1 MQIESLVQ
9 ADYALSRC
17 GRPVAPPGLA
27 VVPIFK
33 AFRVWAVFAAPGP
46 STVAVPTTIT
56 GETDWALRS
65 ISSAVPVG
73 AGLSVQFQ
81 FPDGRTLVNRWADI
95 GAIQGTG
102 SFRFA
107 FTKEMVCPPGTKI
120 TAFFENTTPAT
131 AQAIPLLL
139 EGAYM
144 FHLQGSRARTPRGVQ
159 LVSSLPRFVAGE
171 NQNIMAPSSMAG
183 AFPTPP
189 NGCSDF
195 KYTYGPKLLAS
206 SDPAVAVIDVGALT
220 QKDAQVTIQL
230 DNEPFRARRLGFA
243 VFPDASGISGNAA
256 GTFLVK
262 PRATSGYLF
271 ADDYVRVDYI
281 NGVRYPKDWTLKGG
295 DQVVFAFNLVDFSG
309 TGNLCIAPF
318 LEGVRRRAA

>member
-1 MQIESLVQ
+1 MQIELLVQ

-17 GRPVAPPGLA
+17 GRPVAPPGLS
-27 VVPIFK
+27 VVPIYK
-33 AFRVWAVFAAPGP
+33 AFRVWAVFGAPGP
-46 STVAVPTTIT
+46 TTVSVPTTIT
-56 GETDWALRS
+56 GETDWSLRS

-81 FPDGRTLVNRWADI
+81 FPDGRTLVNQWADI
-95 GAIQGTG
+95 AAIQGTG
-102 SFRFA
+102 FSRFV

-144 FHLQGSRARTPRGVQ
+144 FHLQGSRARTPRGIQ
-159 LVSSLPRFVAGE
+159 LASDEPRFVGGA
-171 NQNIMAPSSMAG
+171 NQNILAPFWMAG

-189 NGCSDF
+189 VGSADF
-195 KYTYGPKLLAS
+195 KYTYGPKLLAA
-206 SDPAVAVIDVGALT
+206 SDPAVAVVDVGALT
-220 QKDAQVTIQL
+220 KKDAQVTIQL

-243 VFPDASGISGNAA
+243 VFPDASGIAGSAA

-262 PRATSGYLF
+262 PRAVSGYLF

-318 LEGVRRRAA
+318 LEGVRRRVA